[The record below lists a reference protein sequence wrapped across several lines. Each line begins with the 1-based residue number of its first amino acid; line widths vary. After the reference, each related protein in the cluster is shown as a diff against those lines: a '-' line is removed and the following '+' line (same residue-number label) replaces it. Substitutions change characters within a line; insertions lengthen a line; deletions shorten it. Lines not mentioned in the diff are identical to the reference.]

1 MRGAPST
8 KLIFM
13 LALLLL
19 HATRAARPL
28 PDGGTAT
35 GRERVRAAGPH
46 ARLRGERACGERDH
60 AATLASASRAGAECG
75 AASGASPAVAD
86 SAAAPSKRPELRV
99 VKERREIGSDMEAS

>member
-1 MRGAPST
+1 MIKLLGTSFSDEGSSFND
-8 KLIFM
+8 KLIFV

-46 ARLRGERACGERDH
+46 ARLRGERACGGPGNFFHIVR
-60 AATLASASRAGAECG
+60 LLGGRAEKWIFF
-75 AASGASPAVAD
+75 
-86 SAAAPSKRPELRV
+86 PSIFSFFNFFVLSKFYV
-99 VKERREIGSDMEAS
+99 VFVLS